1 MPEATVI
8 VPTHE
13 HGPTLRHAVGSALRQ
28 SILDIEVIVV
38 GDGVT
43 DRTRDV
49 IEELVQ
55 QDERVRFL
63 DRPKAP
69 GHGFVHRHEAVEG
82 AASDRILYLSDD
94 DLWFPEHAAVL
105 CELLED
111 ADFAAGLGISIGPG
125 GQGLKLKQPT
135 DLSLPHYQ
143 DLVRSRVTVFQLS
156 ALGHTQQSYRRLPHG
171 WLVEDPDYKAFWV
184 QFFDAPWRTVSAG
197 LPTVLQFTS
206 PPRAG
211 MSLDARAAE
220 LESWEGALGRSTE
233 RLELME
239 HMLAVELR
247 RNAELT
253 GEVATIKA
261 RRAEHKQRASER
273 KLARRKAGSARP
285 KRRARKRKLARKA
298 QAGPAASGS
307 PGQRG
312 RAPAAE
318 SGGWEASRSESTGP
332 SGGSRQ
338 SSDSAGSS
346 KWTPNSSAGS
356 Q

>member
-8 VPTHE
+8 VPTYE

-28 SILDIEVIVV
+28 TISDIEVIVV

-43 DRTRDV
+43 ERTREA
-49 IEELVQ
+49 IEELLRA
-55 QDERVRFL
+55 DERVRFL

-82 AASDRILYLSDD
+82 AASERILYLSDD
-94 DLWFPEHAAVL
+94 DLWFPEHVAVMSD
-105 CELLED
+105 LLED
-111 ADFAAGLGISIGPG
+111 ADFAVGLGISIGPE
-125 GQGLKLKQPT
+125 GLKFKHPT

-143 DLVRSRVTVFQLS
+143 DLVRSRATVFQHS
-156 ALGHTQQSYRRLPHG
+156 AIVNTRMSYRQLTHV
-171 WLVEDPDYKAFWV
+171 WLVSEKDSTYKAFWT
-184 QFFDAPWRTVSAG
+184 QFFEASWRTASAR

-211 MSLDARAAE
+211 MSLDERAAE
-220 LESWEGALGRSTE
+220 LASWEGALQRSTE
-233 RLELME
+233 RLALME

-253 GEVATIKA
+253 SEVASIKA
-261 RRAEHKQRASER
+261 RRVEQKRRAIDR
-273 KLARRKAGSARP
+273 KVARRKLPRTN
-285 KRRARKRKLARKA
+285 RRARKQRLAPEA
-298 QAGPAASGS
+298 QAGPAGSGS
-307 PGQRG
+307 PRERG
-312 RAPAAE
+312 RSPAEE
-318 SGGWEASRSESTGP
+318 SGGWETSRSDSTGP
-332 SGGSRQ
+332 SGGSGQ

-346 KWTPNSSAGS
+346 KRTPNSSAGS

>member
-28 SILDIEVIVV
+28 TISDIEVIVV

-43 DRTRDV
+43 DRTREV
-49 IEELVQ
+49 IEELLQ

-82 AASDRILYLSDD
+82 AASGRILYLSDD

-111 ADFAAGLGISIGPG
+111 ADFAAGLAISVGPG
-125 GQGLKLKQPT
+125 GPRLKHPT

-143 DLVRSRVTVFQLS
+143 DLVRSRTAVFQLS
-156 ALGHTQQSYRRLPHG
+156 AVGHTQQSYRRLPHG
-171 WLVEDPDYKAFWV
+171 WLVEEESDYKGFWA
-184 QFFDAPWRTVSAG
+184 QFFEAPWRAASAA
-197 LPTVLQFTS
+197 LPTVLSFPT

-211 MSLDARAAE
+211 MNFDERAAE
-220 LESWEGALGRSTE
+220 LESWAGALGRSTE
-233 RLELME
+233 RLDLIER
-239 HMLAVELR
+239 MLAAELQR
-247 RNAELT
+247 SAELT
-253 GEVATIKA
+253 SRVAAMKA
-261 RRAEHKQRASER
+261 RRAEQKRRASEK
-273 KLARRKAGSARP
+273 KLATREGQSA
-285 KRRARKRKLARKA
+285 
-298 QAGPAASGS
+298 PAASGS
-307 PGQRG
+307 PSQRG
-312 RAPAAE
+312 SSPAAE
-318 SGGWEASRSESTGP
+318 SGGSEASRSESTGP
-332 SGGSRQ
+332 SGGRPQ

-346 KWTPNSSAGS
+346 KWTPNSSSGS